1 MKRFIVVI
9 LLAVGF
15 SLVTLYLISPEI
27 VEKIWLWVVGFLG
40 IIVAFFQRTS
50 DWTGEK
56 IKSLVKKPTSV
67 DPTVKSKVEKGFM
80 QIYRYSRSGNRI
92 LGLVFIEGQF
102 VGISSENPTNS
113 IGVYSLDIQQNGIVM
128 SNGISKWSFVPSSN
142 GNLSE
147 KDVIFSSDKNSTS
160 NNSNQVFNTI
170 FEQLSQRLEGDNQ
183 PSLQVFNP
191 DYFR

>member
-15 SLVTLYLISPEI
+15 SLVTLYIISPEI

-56 IKSLVKKPTSV
+56 IKSLVKKPTFV
-67 DPTVKSKVEKGFM
+67 DPTEKSKVEKGFM
-80 QIYRYSRSGNRI
+80 QIYRYSRNGNRI
-92 LGLVFIEGQF
+92 LGLVFVEGQF
-102 VGISSENPTNS
+102 VGISSENPSNS
-113 IGVYSLDIQQNGIVM
+113 VGVYSLNIQQNGIVM
-128 SNGISKWSFVPSSN
+128 SNGVLSSLLVPSTN

-147 KDVIFSSDKNSTS
+147 KDVVFSADRNSPSTNSIQIFNA
-160 NNSNQVFNTI
+160 I
-170 FEQLSQRLEGDNQ
+170 FEQLSQGLEGEKQ
-183 PSLQVFNP
+183 PTLQIFNP
-191 DYFR
+191 DYFL

>member
-15 SLVTLYLISPEI
+15 SLIALYMISPEI

-40 IIVAFFQRTS
+40 IIVAFFQRS
-50 DWTGEK
+50 FEWTGDK
-56 IKSLVKKPTSV
+56 IKTLVKKQTSG
-67 DPTVKSKVEKGFM
+67 DPVEKSTIEKEFM
-80 QIYRYSRSGNRI
+80 QIYRYSRNGNRI
-92 LGLVFIEGQF
+92 LGLIFVEGQF
-102 VGISSENPTNS
+102 IGISNENSSNS
-113 IGVYSLDIQQNGIVM
+113 IGVYSLNIQQNRIIL
-128 SNGISKWSFVPSSN
+128 SNGAFTSSFVISTN

-147 KDVIFSSDKNSTS
+147 KDIGFSVDQNRDT
-160 NNSNQVFNTI
+160 NDPRQVYNTI
-170 FEQLSQRLEGDNQ
+170 FEQLAHILEGEKQ

>member
-9 LLAVGF
+9 LFAVGF
-15 SLVTLYLISPEI
+15 SLVTLYIISPEI

-67 DPTVKSKVEKGFM
+67 DPAEKSKVEKGFM
-80 QIYRYSRSGNRI
+80 QIYRYSRNGNRI
-92 LGLVFIEGQF
+92 MGLVFVEGQF
-102 VGISSENPTNS
+102 VGISSENPSNS
-113 IGVYSLDIQQNGIVM
+113 IGVYSLNIQQNGIVM
-128 SNGISKWSFVPSSN
+128 SNGVLSSLIVPSTK

-147 KDVIFSSDKNSTS
+147 KEVIFSSDKNSTS

-170 FEQLSQRLEGDNQ
+170 FERLSQGMEGEKQ
-183 PSLQVFNP
+183 PTLQVFSP
-191 DYFR
+191 DYFL